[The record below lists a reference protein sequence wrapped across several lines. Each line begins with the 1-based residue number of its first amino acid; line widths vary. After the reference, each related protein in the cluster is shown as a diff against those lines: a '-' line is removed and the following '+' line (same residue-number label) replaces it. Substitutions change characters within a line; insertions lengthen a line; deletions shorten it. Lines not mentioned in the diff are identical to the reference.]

1 MIEAIDKIRIYG
13 DPVLRKK
20 AEPVEE
26 FDAELREFAERM
38 VEAMFDNFGIGL
50 AAPQVGVSKRI
61 IVIDKSFGEAENDF
75 MVLFNPEILETWG
88 ETTMQEGCL
97 SVPGVYEDLTRPERI
112 LARYRDVDGAMLK
125 IDADGLLARA
135 IQHEIDHL
143 NGVLF
148 VDRLGTVKRQL
159 LAKTLGEMAKEGDSS

>member
-38 VEAMFDNFGIGL
+38 AEAMFDNFGVGL

-112 LARYRDVDGAMLK
+112 QARYRDVDGAILK

>member
-1 MIEAIDKIRIYG
+1 MKPLELRFYG
-13 DPVLRKK
+13 ETILRKT
-20 AEPVEE
+20 AEPVAK
-26 FDAELREFAERM
+26 FDDELRKFAE
-38 VEAMFDNFGIGL
+38 AMIVTMRDERGIGL

-112 LARYRDVDGAMLK
+112 RARYRDVDGAMRK
-125 IDADGLLARA
+125 IDADGLLARV